1 MERVM
6 VHSNYTM
13 LLCLPSSLTT
23 TTILIV
29 MEQVDLSNG
38 LRDYDV
44 VFSLPLY
51 DYAKR
56 DYHYRSA
63 FYLAAISMVTGWEFD
78 SQVGW

>member
-1 MERVM
+1 
-6 VHSNYTM
+6 
-13 LLCLPSSLTT
+13 
-23 TTILIV
+23 

-63 FYLAAISMVTGWEFD
+63 FYLAAISMVTGWEID